1 MRRSRP
7 EMVWTA
13 RERIRIRREKHCYFL
28 WFMSFFFCLWRDSPP
43 VGHGLLIHE
52 VSRSHSTTHHS
63 RQDSSIRVISP
74 THRPLP
80 DNTRHSQQTNIH
92 VPGGIRT
99 HNLRRR
105 AAVDL
110 RLRSRGHWDRLMS
123 FLRPEIK
130 HIFWSIMVWGVGRT
144 ARVEDFG
151 KWGVTWEVANSTI
164 MRKWKWRLDGIDT
177 SLCPRVCIWN

>member
-1 MRRSRP
+1 
-7 EMVWTA
+7 
-13 RERIRIRREKHCYFL
+13 
-28 WFMSFFFCLWRDSPP
+28 
-43 VGHGLLIHE
+43 
-52 VSRSHSTTHHS
+52 
-63 RQDSSIRVISP
+63 
-74 THRPLP
+74 
-80 DNTRHSQQTNIH
+80 
-92 VPGGIRT
+92 
-99 HNLRRR
+99 
-105 AAVDL
+105 
-110 RLRSRGHWDRLMS
+110 MS